1 MDSIDPAQS
10 TTRFLH
16 PSQSQVGKKKI
27 GDARQA
33 IERPLHLQ
41 QPSNKSAYY
50 SGVFDDEALERLQS
64 NLQSVSDLATQALKR
79 LKKEA

>member
-1 MDSIDPAQS
+1 MDKIDPAQS
-10 TTRFLH
+10 STPFLQ

-27 GDARQA
+27 GDEKQA

-41 QPSNKSAYY
+41 PPSHESTYW
-50 SGVFDDEALERLQS
+50 SEFDAEALERLQS
-64 NLQSVSDLATQALKR
+64 NLQSVLNLATQALKR

>member
-1 MDSIDPAQS
+1 MDRIDPAQS

-16 PSQSQVGKKKI
+16 PSQNQAGKKKI
-27 GDARQA
+27 GDAKQA

-41 QPSNKSAYY
+41 QPSHESAY

-64 NLQSVSDLATQALKR
+64 NLQSVSTLATQALKR

>member
-16 PSQSQVGKKKI
+16 PSQSQVDKKKI